1 MNWTI
6 YVLQNKYR
14 RLRYVDDITKNVIA
28 NKTLGNHLNILNN
41 ANSDIFDNALSDDT
55 QIFNSKTPEIGNGN
69 TPLIVEKQTPNVC
82 CIEHN
87 QK

>member
-1 MNWTI
+1 MTN
-6 YVLQNKYR
+6 
-14 RLRYVDDITKNVIA
+14 NVIA

-41 ANSDIFDNALSDDT
+41 TNSNIFDNALRDDT
-55 QIFNSKTPEIGNGN
+55 QIFNFNTPETGNGN

-82 CIEHN
+82 CIKHN